1 MSTDSLCFVH
11 ASDLHLE
18 QSLYGIAEIPP
29 AMRKILIDA
38 PYTAAKRVFDAA
50 VDQHADFLL
59 LTGDVLDPS
68 RCGPRAIAFLY
79 QQFERLDEKGIAVY
93 WLGGQVDPPQRWT
106 DSLVLPSNVF
116 VFAHDSTF
124 TYERNGHPV
133 AAIIQCSAS
142 ANSTTCRHSI
152 AVGYEPN
159 DPPSVD
165 HLNVD
170 FVALGGQ
177 HRHRVVS
184 QSPLAQYAGS
194 PHCRPRNRMSYRR
207 KAVDI

>member
-68 RCGPRAIAFLY
+68 V
-79 QQFERLDEKGIAVY
+79 Q
-93 WLGGQVDPPQRWT
+93 
-106 DSLVLPSNVF
+106 
-116 VFAHDSTF
+116 
-124 TYERNGHPV
+124 
-133 AAIIQCSAS
+133 
-142 ANSTTCRHSI
+142 
-152 AVGYEPN
+152 
-159 DPPSVD
+159 
-165 HLNVD
+165 
-170 FVALGGQ
+170 
-177 HRHRVVS
+177 
-184 QSPLAQYAGS
+184 
-194 PHCRPRNRMSYRR
+194 
-207 KAVDI
+207 